1 MNCHPPPNHHPAT
14 PPPFPRWV
22 QQFTVSSFLPAALCV
37 FLCFSYRRHVAP
49 RQEPPPSAGACCPS
63 PHLISPR
70 TPPPP
75 PSTRLSCRLSGRDG
89 RVPAGRRPA
98 SSALATSLRANTYF
112 SPHSGASRGTAR
124 PTRPPWQWKFTGWQR
139 WEVTEYT
146 SHLHKYFIT
155 VLKYTFQA
163 LFKVKK
169 SKSKSIFSHVQ
180 DIQISHCPMVKTGW
194 TTFYFYSP
202 HLHTSFRSF
211 HCSRWKSMLVTSV
224 LLFCLFYLLFE
235 VELFVIRCCV
245 FQYKSRQIL
254 AEDYFSFGVTV
265 QYIFGTQ

>member
-1 MNCHPPPNHHPAT
+1 MGSIKDQSIPIKKTGKKPSSFGGTATLRPTTTRPPPP
-14 PPPFPRWV
+14 PRWV

-63 PHLISPR
+63 PQLISPR
-70 TPPPP
+70 TPPP

-98 SSALATSLRANTYF
+98 SSALATSLRANTLL

-124 PTRPPWQWKFTGWQR
+124 LTRPPWQWKFTGWQR
-139 WEVTEYT
+139 WEVMEY
-146 SHLHKYFIT
+146 KYFIT
-155 VLKYTFQA
+155 VLECTFQA

-180 DIQISHCPMVKTGW
+180 DIQKTYKFGFPLSHGEDWMDDFLLLLS
-194 TTFYFYSP
+194 TFAHKF
-202 HLHTSFRSF
+202 L
-211 HCSRWKSMLVTSV
+211 
-224 LLFCLFYLLFE
+224 
-235 VELFVIRCCV
+235 
-245 FQYKSRQIL
+245 
-254 AEDYFSFGVTV
+254 
-265 QYIFGTQ
+265 